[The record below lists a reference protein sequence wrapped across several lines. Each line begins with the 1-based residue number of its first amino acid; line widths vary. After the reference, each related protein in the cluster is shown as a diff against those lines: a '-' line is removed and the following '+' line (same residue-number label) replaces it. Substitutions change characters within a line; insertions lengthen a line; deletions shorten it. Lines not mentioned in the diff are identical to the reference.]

1 MVLETKS
8 LSSAMNAKIVG
19 SGSESIVLAHGYG
32 GDQSVWDKILPYL
45 AQHYSVLVFDWTFS
59 SAAKDPNLFDPAK
72 YSSYDDFACDLIA
85 LLDEL
90 NLKSSVFVG
99 HSMSAMVGCIAS
111 IKRPDLFS
119 NLILIGA
126 SPRYQNTDDYEGGF
140 ENSDIK
146 QILSSIE
153 SDFHNWAAHFASLV
167 VDSNDPLS
175 VDKFTACLQKMRP
188 EFALA
193 LGKIVFYSD
202 ERETLDKVST
212 PCTIIHTSSDI
223 VSPKSVAFY
232 MQKKI
237 KENPKVEIIN
247 TNGHFPQLTAH
258 VELLDVLG
266 LILGVEFDLDFKH
279 RDTNFTN

>member
-1 MVLETKS
+1 MLYWMFNSAIYNWNS
-8 LSSAMNAKIVG
+8 LLYIYIYFFIN
-19 SGSESIVLAHGYG
+19 
-32 GDQSVWDKILPYL
+32 
-45 AQHYSVLVFDWTFS
+45 
-59 SAAKDPNLFDPAK
+59 
-72 YSSYDDFACDLIA
+72 
-85 LLDEL
+85 
-90 NLKSSVFVG
+90 
-99 HSMSAMVGCIAS
+99 
-111 IKRPDLFS
+111 
-119 NLILIGA
+119 
-126 SPRYQNTDDYEGGF
+126 RYQNTDDYEGGF

-153 SDFHNWAAHFASLV
+153 SNFHNWAAHFASLV

-175 VDKFTACLQKMRP
+175 VDKFTKCLQKMRP

-237 KENPKVEIIN
+237 KENPKVEIIS

-266 LILGVEFDLDFKH
+266 LVLGVEFDLDLKQ
-279 RDTNFTN
+279 RDRNFTN